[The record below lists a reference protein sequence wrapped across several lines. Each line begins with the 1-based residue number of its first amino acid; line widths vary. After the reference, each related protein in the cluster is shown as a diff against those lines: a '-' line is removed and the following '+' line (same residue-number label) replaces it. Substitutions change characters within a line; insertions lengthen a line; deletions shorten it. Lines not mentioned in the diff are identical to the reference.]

1 MDDDELIEVL
11 RISKI
16 TSAEVNEKLEVAA
29 ETQTKIGNAREE
41 YRPVAFR
48 GSIMYFLIV
57 EMSLGMFFALLPV
70 NFRYGLR
77 VIFRPVGIIVVEI
90 IKSQCYV
97 SNIFETVPRPIR
109 FRPGSIIKVTNR
121 REAHR

>member
-57 EMSLGMFFALLPV
+57 EMSLGMFSILHSLSSALLS
-70 NFRYGLR
+70 
-77 VIFRPVGIIVVEI
+77 VELH
-90 IKSQCYV
+90 
-97 SNIFETVPRPIR
+97 ED
-109 FRPGSIIKVTNR
+109 
-121 REAHR
+121 

>member
-57 EMSLGMFFALLPV
+57 EMSLGMFSILRSLSSALLPL
-70 NFRYGLR
+70 GLH
-77 VIFRPVGIIVVEI
+77 
-90 IKSQCYV
+90 QD
-97 SNIFETVPRPIR
+97 
-109 FRPGSIIKVTNR
+109 
-121 REAHR
+121 

>member
-48 GSIMYFLIV
+48 GSIMYFLI
-57 EMSLGMFFALLPV
+57 L
-70 NFRYGLR
+70 
-77 VIFRPVGIIVVEI
+77 
-90 IKSQCYV
+90 
-97 SNIFETVPRPIR
+97 
-109 FRPGSIIKVTNR
+109 
-121 REAHR
+121 

>member
-57 EMSLGMFFALLPV
+57 EMSLGMFSAILSIPLPV
-70 NFRYGLR
+70 STSGCHFRL
-77 VIFRPVGIIVVEI
+77 V
-90 IKSQCYV
+90 
-97 SNIFETVPRPIR
+97 
-109 FRPGSIIKVTNR
+109 
-121 REAHR
+121 

>member
-57 EMSLGMFFALLPV
+57 EMSLGMFSILRSLSSALLPL
-70 NFRYGLR
+70 GLH
-77 VIFRPVGIIVVEI
+77 ED
-90 IKSQCYV
+90 
-97 SNIFETVPRPIR
+97 
-109 FRPGSIIKVTNR
+109 
-121 REAHR
+121 

>member
-57 EMSLGMFFALLPV
+57 EMSLGMFSAILSIPLPV
-70 NFRYGLR
+70 SASGYHFRLS
-77 VIFRPVGIIVVEI
+77 FPVGL
-90 IKSQCYV
+90 K
-97 SNIFETVPRPIR
+97 T
-109 FRPGSIIKVTNR
+109 
-121 REAHR
+121 